1 MKSNLKFKSS
11 DKINFDEL
19 KREIKSYSPEVLQ
32 SHGVLQPARDG
43 KSYVCPY
50 CGNGTGENG
59 TGVSFTTSGD
69 AYIFHCLRCNGS
81 GDNLHILA
89 NHFNLSLQGDD
100 FQKMILQ
107 SADLFGIST
116 DSTRPKSK
124 NKVFDFQ
131 PSQKDSA
138 EIEKLQKEYKAY
150 IEESQKNLP
159 DFIKSVGGKYRGL
172 TLETLQKFNCGFVQK
187 YKYQVPPDSR
197 LIMPNS
203 EYSFSARHID
213 ESVSKDLRFR
223 KSAKVEHQI
232 FNIDAL
238 TQGENILIVEGE
250 IDCMSIWQATKLPCI
265 ALGGVANYDKLLNI
279 LDLNESIRPNFIILF
294 DDDDAGHKNSKVLS
308 EKLTTKN
315 YKNLVKY
322 LPSDEEKT
330 DANKIL
336 KSQGDK
342 KLAEIIFEIL
352 EDAKQIFDSEPDFE
366 SIKREIFNKLYWKNK
381 ARDTLKDFLENLEI
395 IFENDP
401 NLKGLIAYD
410 EFSGQIVFTRKPVWN
425 NDKNFKQYDCWRNI
439 DDSEIKCYLEK
450 NYKWRGSERKILN
463 YIDTVAYD
471 NSIHVVKKYLE
482 KIPKWDGV
490 PRAENLFIKAFGVDD
505 TPYAREITMN
515 WLIGALARINHP
527 GCDYQTALV
536 LQGKQGIGKSHILK
550 LLGNA
555 WHISLVSKVDDAH
568 SLSDLQKGWIV
579 ELEELAAVKKVDVNN
594 IKSFISR
601 RADTFRAPYERK
613 SETVKRH
620 CVFAISCNDR
630 YFLND
635 PTGNR
640 RFAVLEC
647 KNQALDYEETINEEY
662 IHQVWA
668 EAIFKYDELFK
679 NGFDETK
686 LQLSRETRIKAEEV
700 ASDFVRD
707 DGLEGLID
715 EFLNTKIP
723 SQVLW
728 NLLTQAERKRFFA
741 ENNSLSISEKV
752 LSERLGESKYSN
764 EEFKNALSQYEY
776 HNEFITLKGTESRS
790 IVSAVEIMN
799 EMPFDGRI
807 DARKI
812 NDVLSRLEGWDS
824 HLNQYKTR
832 PGYGRQKHTY
842 TRIAEEISPTAEMSL
857 PKENFVGT
865 THNAQF
871 ITQTAT
877 NNFEPNTLETKNIN
891 ATEGNAP
898 EKSIDDL
905 LKNAED
911 FDPDELPF

>member
-1 MKSNLKFKSS
+1 MLH
-11 DKINFDEL
+11 
-19 KREIKSYSPEVLQ
+19 
-32 SHGVLQPARDG
+32 SHGVLQTARDG

-69 AYIFHCLRCNGS
+69 AYIFHCLRCNSS

-89 NHFNLSLQGDD
+89 HHFNLSLQGDD
-100 FQKMILQ
+100 FQEMLIQ

-116 DSTRPKSK
+116 NSTDSTKPKSK

-187 YKYQVPPDSR
+187 YKYQVPHDPR
-197 LIMPNS
+197 IIMPNS
-203 EYSFSARHID
+203 EHSFSARHTA
-213 ESVSKDLRFR
+213 ENVSKDLRFR
-223 KSAKVEHQI
+223 KSPKVEHRI

-238 TQGENILIVEGE
+238 SQGENILIVEGE
-250 IDCMSIWQATKLPCI
+250 IDAMSIWQATQLPCI

-279 LDLNESIRPNFIILF
+279 LDLNESIQPNFIILF

-308 EKLTTKN
+308 EKLTAKN
-315 YKNLVKY
+315 YRNLIKY
-322 LPSDEEKT
+322 LPSDEGKT

-336 KSQGDK
+336 KSQGDE
-342 KLAEIIFEIL
+342 KLAEMIFDIIEDAEEFFEKSNPVYDFQKIRQEIL
-352 EDAKQIFDSEPDFE
+352 KNPALS
-366 SIKREIFNKLYWKNK
+366 WKSK
-381 ARDTLKDFLENLEI
+381 KRDTLNDFIENLDI

-410 EFSGQIVFTRKPVWN
+410 EFSGHIVFTKKPVWSHN
-425 NDKNFKQYDCWRNI
+425 KNFRKHDDWRNI
-439 DDSEIKCYLEK
+439 DNSEILCYLEK
-450 NYKWRGSERKILN
+450 NYKWRGSKKKLQA
-463 YIDTVAYD
+463 YIDTVAHA
-471 NSIHVVKKYLE
+471 NSIHVIQNYLNE
-482 KIPKWDGV
+482 MPEWDGV

-505 TPYAREITMN
+505 TPYAREITVN
-515 WLIGALARINHP
+515 WLIGALARITHP

-555 WHISLVSKVDDAH
+555 WHISLVSKVDDLHA
-568 SLSDLQKGWIV
+568 LSDLQRGWIV
-579 ELEELAAVKKVDVNN
+579 ELEEMAATRKVDVNN

-601 RADTFRAPYERK
+601 RADTFRAPYAPIA
-613 SETVKRH
+613 ETVDRH
-620 CVFAISCNDR
+620 CVFAISCNDK

-647 KNQALDYEETINEEY
+647 KNKTLEFEKEITEEY
-662 IHQVWA
+662 IRQVWA
-668 EAIFKYDELFK
+668 ESICKYNELFK
-679 NGFDETK
+679 DGFDESK
-686 LQLSRETRIKAEEV
+686 LQLSQETRIKAEEV

-707 DGLEGLID
+707 DGLEGLIE

-812 NDVLSRLEGWDS
+812 NDVLSRLENWDS
-824 HLNQYKTR
+824 HLNKKVLR
-832 PGYGRQKHTY
+832 PGYGRQNHSY
-842 TRIAEEISPTAEMSL
+842 TRLTEIIAPTVETPTPEEKSVA
-857 PKENFVGT
+857 T
-865 THNAQF
+865 TTN
-871 ITQTAT
+871 TQTT
-877 NNFEPNTLETKNIN
+877 INNIKSADENVQ
-891 ATEGNAP
+891 
-898 EKSIDDL
+898 EKPIADFL
-905 LKNAED
+905 ANAED
-911 FDPDELPF
+911 IEPDDLPF